1 MSLRRSL
8 VICFSSAHFTKIR
21 SLMERSQWARDPEWV
36 LVNAIDLSRRLGRD
50 FTVGLLVCSILEPHE
65 VDLLAVL
72 VRTHDWSWRHNQ
84 PHWNFSRAAR
94 LRTAIPRT
102 ERRTWK
108 ERGDGPKLR
117 AVRLKERERL
127 RSLWNTLEQKLASDT
142 QHLAAVSQDDD

>member
-72 VRTHDWSWRHNQ
+72 VRTCVWTWCDNVPRWD
-84 PHWNFSRAAR
+84 FARAAR
-94 LRTAIPRT
+94 LRTAIPRR
-102 ERRTWK
+102 ERRSWK

-127 RSLWNTLEQKLASDT
+127 RSLWQSIEPRLEQT
-142 QHLAAVSQDDD
+142 TRTLAAVSQNDD